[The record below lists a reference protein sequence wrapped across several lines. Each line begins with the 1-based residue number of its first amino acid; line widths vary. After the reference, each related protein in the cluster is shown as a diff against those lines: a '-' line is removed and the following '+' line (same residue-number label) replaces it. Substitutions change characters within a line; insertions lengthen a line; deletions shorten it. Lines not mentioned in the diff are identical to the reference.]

1 MSLDSEVEWL
11 LRPDSGPL
19 GGIKEPARP
28 ATAEMMQTGSYGL
41 ISEPDLADLL
51 GLDARTVRKHGANG
65 VVVKA
70 IKGTRSGPAVYDLEQ
85 SIRGYSRWI
94 ADRATRHSDDDPL
107 KLEKIRQAKAAAE
120 KLELH
125 NAAARGELVTV
136 EEVARRWAD
145 IVHTVRAGLL
155 AVPARCQTA
164 GDGVTPEL
172 RSVIDREIRRAL
184 EDLDRG
190 A

>member
-1 MSLDSEVEWL
+1 MTLDEDVEWL

-70 IKGTRSGPAVYDLEQ
+70 IKGTRSGPAAYDLEQ

-125 NAAARGELVTV
+125 NAASRGDLVAT
-136 EEVARRWAD
+136 AD
-145 IVHTVRAGLL
+145 VRAAWGGVMRDVRAGML
-155 AVPARCQTA
+155 AVPARVGAVLPHLSSHDIAQ
-164 GDGVTPEL
+164 
-172 RSVIDREIRRAL
+172 IEIEVRRAL
-184 EDLDRG
+184 EALADD
-190 A
+190 

>member
-1 MSLDSEVEWL
+1 MSLDSDVAWL
-11 LRPDSGPL
+11 LGPDSGPL

-28 ATAEMMQTGSYGL
+28 ATAQVVQTGSYGL

-85 SIRGYSRWI
+85 SIRSYARWI

-107 KLEKIRQAKAAAE
+107 KVAKVRQSQAAAR
-120 KLELH
+120 KLELQT
-125 NAAARGELVTV
+125 AELEARLVTV